1 MWTAGRLPAC
11 VLTQV
16 LIAAAAAAQVRAD
29 TAITLRPMTP
39 TPNTWDLG
47 VFVSV

>member
-11 VLTQV
+11 VLTAV

-29 TAITLRPMTP
+29 GAITLRLMTP

-47 VFVSV
+47 VLVSV